1 MKKNSKLSTVV
12 LAGMLALGLAF
23 LPACSSGTEPE
34 PAAETEAEEQEAPE
48 EQATEEA
55 EPEAEPEVLGAWIAT
70 NESGTSAMGSEY
82 TLANELDEHGNV
94 VRSERSGGIVITS
107 EYDEYG
113 NVTHEV
119 TTFDGGSTYDMTHEY
134 VLDEN
139 GRPLS
144 DHAVEVDNDPDY
156 PGTTTYDVTYEYHAN
171 GVLKSQTSDME
182 SVVVIEGTE
191 DVATN
196 HYAVEYDEQGYE
208 VLFRYESDYG
218 NSETTTVW
226 EFDDAGNPVKA
237 VRTYT
242 SGDETN
248 ELTSTFEC
256 DENGCI
262 VSRTDETPLTRYN
275 ENNEPEGTEIA
286 SSTRTFEYVYVEDCS
301 RAAYDSANLLNVN

>member
-1 MKKNSKLSTVV
+1 
-12 LAGMLALGLAF
+12 MLALGLAF

-55 EPEAEPEVLGAWIAT
+55 EPEPEPEVLGAWIAT
-70 NESGTSAMGSEY
+70 NESGT
-82 TLANELDEHGNV
+82 
-94 VRSERSGGIVITS
+94 
-107 EYDEYG
+107 
-113 NVTHEV
+113 
-119 TTFDGGSTYDMTHEY
+119 
-134 VLDEN
+134 
-139 GRPLS
+139 
-144 DHAVEVDNDPDY
+144 
-156 PGTTTYDVTYEYHAN
+156 
-171 GVLKSQTSDME
+171 
-182 SVVVIEGTE
+182 EGTE
-191 DVATN
+191 HVSKVHYVVA
-196 HYAVEYDEQGYE
+196 YDEQGYE
-208 VLFRYESDYG
+208 VLFHFESDYG

-242 SGDETN
+242 SGDETY

-256 DENGCI
+256 DENGNI

-301 RAAYDSANLLNVN
+301 RAAYDSANLLFVS